1 MIKLIDFYADWCRPC
16 KQMTPI
22 LNEIEESNSDII
34 LEKVNMDIDEEELAE
49 AYGVLN
55 IPTLLIFVDR
65 VLKDRIVGAVPK
77 SRIMEV
83 INKYK

>member
-55 IPTLLIFVDR
+55 IPTLLIFVDG

>member
-1 MIKLIDFYADWCRPC
+1 
-16 KQMTPI
+16 MTPI

-55 IPTLLIFVDR
+55 IPTLLIFVDG